1 MSRPLGISILA
12 ILAGVSGF
20 IQFVVGLD
28 LLGTVVFGPA
38 HSGSNVSLAAWSSL
52 ILGFIWLSVAGA
64 LWSLKPWA
72 WLFGIIISV
81 FAVIDGI
88 FVALTG
94 QLGSAFGIILF
105 PLIILF
111 YLNSTHIKAAFMV
124 NDA

>member
-1 MSRPLGISILA
+1 MNRPTGISILA
-12 ILAGVSGF
+12 VLAGVAGF
-20 IQFVVGLD
+20 MQLLVGLD

-38 HSGSNVSLAAWSSL
+38 HSGSNVSLAGWSSL
-52 ILGFIWLSVAGA
+52 IMGFIWLSVSGA

-72 WLFGIIISV
+72 WMFGIIISI

-105 PLIILF
+105 PLIVLF

>member
-1 MSRPLGISILA
+1 MNRPTGISILA
-12 ILAGVSGF
+12 ILAGVAGF
-20 IQFVVGLD
+20 MQLLVGLD

-38 HSGSNVSLAAWSSL
+38 HSGSNVSLAGWSSL
-52 ILGFIWLSVAGA
+52 IMGFIWLSVSGA

-72 WLFGIIISV
+72 WMFGIIISI

-105 PLIILF
+105 PLIVLF
-111 YLNSTHIKAAFMV
+111 YLNSANIKAAFMV